1 LAKILGLNG
10 KMHTGKSA
18 VAKLIQQKNPSRIV
32 ILSFAGKLREV
43 LHTLNIPEQRE
54 TMQELGQ
61 GLREVWPEVWVH
73 AVRKDVARYLDK
85 GYTVIFDDLRYLNE
99 YHFIKNGKGL
109 LVRLHANDDVR
120 WERYKTSKK
129 FQPHI
134 TRKIW
139 DHMQKHTSELMLDGV
154 GLKWNLEVNTNTLSK
169 QDMNGVADA
178 LAISIQAMGN
188 VNGRR
193 NLDS

>member
-1 LAKILGLNG
+1 MAKILGLHG
-10 KMHTGKSA
+10 KMHTGKSS

-129 FQPHI
+129 FKPHI

-139 DHMQKHTSELMLDGV
+139 DHMQKHTSELM
-154 GLKWNLEVNTNTLSK
+154 
-169 QDMNGVADA
+169 
-178 LAISIQAMGN
+178 
-188 VNGRR
+188 
-193 NLDS
+193 